1 MSDVIITVDVLRDL
15 APTGVLRAAINFGNS
30 VLAQRDE
37 ATGEPRG
44 VSIDLAG
51 ELGRRLG
58 VPVELV
64 TFDAAGKVFEALK
77 SGAWDVAFLAVDP
90 ARSTEIIFTAPY
102 VIIEGTYLVRA
113 DSPLKR
119 AADVDRSG
127 VRVAAGAGSA
137 YELFLSR
144 TLKSAQ
150 LVRRPTGAEAFEAF
164 MSEGLEA
171 MGSVRQVLLQLAK
184 KHSGLRVMDDSF
196 MTIKQAM
203 GTPRPREA
211 GARYLSSF
219 IEEQKANGF
228 VAAALQRSGQND
240 STVAP

>member
-1 MSDVIITVDVLRDL
+1 MSDVTADVLREL

-44 VSIDLAG
+44 VSIDLAR
-51 ELGRRLG
+51 ELGQRLNLRL
-58 VPVELV
+58 ELV

-102 VIIEGTYLVRA
+102 VLIEGTYMVRS
-113 DSPLKR
+113 DSPLKNIE
-119 AADVDRSG
+119 DVDREN
-127 VRVAAGAGSA
+127 VRVAVGAGSA
-137 YELFLSR
+137 YELFLTR

-150 LVRRPTGAEAFEAF
+150 IERRPTGAAAFELF
-164 MSEGLEA
+164 MNEGLDA
-171 MGSVRQVLLQLAK
+171 AAGVRQVLVQFAK
-184 KHSGLRVMDDSF
+184 LHSGLRVMDGSF
-196 MTIKQAM
+196 MAIKQAM

-211 GARYLSSF
+211 GAGFLSSF
-219 IEEQKANGF
+219 IEEQKRSGF

-240 STVAP
+240 ATVAP

>member
-1 MSDVIITVDVLRDL
+1 MSDVIITADVLRDL

-44 VSIDLAG
+44 VSIDLAR
-51 ELGRRLG
+51 ELGRQLG

-77 SGAWDVAFLAVDP
+77 SGAWDIAFLAVDP

-102 VIIEGTYLVRA
+102 VIIEGTYMVRA
-113 DSPLKR
+113 DSPLRR
-119 AADVDRSG
+119 AAEVDRAG

-228 VAAALQRSGQND
+228 AAAALQRSGQND

>member
-1 MSDVIITVDVLRDL
+1 MSNVTADILRDL
-15 APTGVLRAAINFGNS
+15 APTGVLQAAINFGNA

-37 ATGEPRG
+37 ATGEARG
-44 VSIDLAG
+44 VSIDLAR

-77 SGAWDVAFLAVDP
+77 RGAWDIAFLAIDP

-102 VIIEGTYLVRA
+102 VIIEGTYMVRA

-119 AADVDRSG
+119 VAEVDRAG

-137 YELFLSR
+137 YELFLTR

-171 MGSVRQVLLQLAK
+171 MGSVRQVLLQFAK
-184 KHSGLRVMDDSF
+184 THSGLRVMDDSF

-211 GARYLSSF
+211 GAGFLSSF
-219 IEEQKANGF
+219 IEQQKRSGF

-240 STVAP
+240 ATVAP

>member
-1 MSDVIITVDVLRDL
+1 MSDVIITADVLRDV

-44 VSIDLAG
+44 VSIDLAR

-77 SGAWDVAFLAVDP
+77 SGAWDIAFLAVDP

-119 AADVDRSG
+119 AAEVDRSG

-184 KHSGLRVMDDSF
+184 THSGLRVMDDSF

-240 STVAP
+240 ATVAP